1 LLSQDAK
8 FAKFCPNR
16 VTGIL
21 PICDSNKEC
30 ILPAAG
36 ITSIDNVNNFQH
48 MITRWQFG
56 KNVRRA
62 KYLIDPDLSSR
73 VNKSKTLSVLSA
85 LAVQIKGDYMESENN
100 NDHDISLDL
109 VDIKEPL
116 PYEAPVGEIE
126 EELTQIWS
134 EVLKIEKI
142 DRNDNFFELGGN
154 SLQASRIINAIYEV
168 FGMELPVRTIFE
180 LQTVKAVAQ
189 KIEDT
194 YDEVLGGEMDEG
206 VI

>member
-1 LLSQDAK
+1 
-8 FAKFCPNR
+8 
-16 VTGIL
+16 
-21 PICDSNKEC
+21 
-30 ILPAAG
+30 
-36 ITSIDNVNNFQH
+36 

-109 VDIKEPL
+109 VDIKEHL